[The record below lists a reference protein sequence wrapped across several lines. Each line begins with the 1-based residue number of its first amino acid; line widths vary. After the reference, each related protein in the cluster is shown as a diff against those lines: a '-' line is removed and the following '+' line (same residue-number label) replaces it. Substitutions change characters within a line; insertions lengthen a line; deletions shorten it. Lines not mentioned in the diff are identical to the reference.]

1 MEKKELLN
9 KHQEKKNPD
18 VKQFLR
24 CLCSTERN
32 DNKIHYIKVKDVLR
46 DSIMNFQN
54 SRDRE
59 KLLKAS
65 TGKRSHKQ
73 KIREQNG
80 IGLHKSNT
88 RKGGWG
94 GVESNIRSYMEQ
106 FFQVSRGN

>member
-1 MEKKELLN
+1 MS
-9 KHQEKKNPD
+9 
-18 VKQFLR
+18 
-24 CLCSTERN
+24 LCSTEHS
-32 DNKIHYIKVKDVLR
+32 DNKIHYIKVKNVLR

-88 RKGGWG
+88 RKVGWS

-106 FFQVSRGN
+106 LFQVSRGN